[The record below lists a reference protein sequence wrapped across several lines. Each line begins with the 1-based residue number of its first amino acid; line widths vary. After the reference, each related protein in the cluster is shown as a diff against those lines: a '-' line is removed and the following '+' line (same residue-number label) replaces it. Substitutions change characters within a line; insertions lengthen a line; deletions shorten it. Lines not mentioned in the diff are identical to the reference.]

1 MKGKHSLFGAGKP
14 FRAKEFPYTDSKNKY
29 DNYLLNKEHP
39 VGKSKAEFIEK
50 NFGYTKGDSEML
62 HKAISESIDGRI
74 PDYVEKTKYG
84 EKHSFN
90 SKIRGKDGK
99 MHSANIVVV
108 VQKDNIEKPWR
119 LITIKPGKKDK

>member
-1 MKGKHSLFGAGKP
+1 MALKQKRVPRLMKNS
-14 FRAKEFPYTDSKNKY
+14 T
-29 DNYLLNKEHP
+29 
-39 VGKSKAEFIEK
+39 
-50 NFGYTKGDSEML
+50 
-62 HKAISESIDGRI
+62 
-74 PDYVEKTKYG
+74 
-84 EKHSFN
+84 